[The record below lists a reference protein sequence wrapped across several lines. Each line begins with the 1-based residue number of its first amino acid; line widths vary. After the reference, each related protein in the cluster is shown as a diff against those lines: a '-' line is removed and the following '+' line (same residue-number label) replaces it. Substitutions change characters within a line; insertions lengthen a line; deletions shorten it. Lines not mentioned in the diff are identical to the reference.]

1 MRNLILGLARPL
13 LRRSGRGERGA
24 LGVLIALFL
33 GAGVLTGMGALVIDV
48 GQLYQ
53 ERAELQNGADA
64 AALAV
69 AKSCISG
76 ACASSLATTYAGYN
90 SKDGSATSVVCGSV
104 SPLTACAP
112 TTGGLDCPDGAAGTN
127 YVDVNTSTK
136 LSSGATLLPPVFA
149 KTLLGNSGFTGTTV
163 LACAQ
168 ATWGAVI
175 PSNPL
180 VTAFTISACEW
191 NLATTTGTIYAQPP
205 PAVPSSTLDQKIV
218 LRSGTGTGCT
228 KYASPADAVNKFGWV
243 TETGGCTLQIPGST
257 YSVLT
262 TTGSPNCNTPLFDDA
277 QNRSLIYVPVFTTVT
292 GCCGNSVYNLLAVYG
307 FVVTGYNIP
316 GSSFTSYTDWLK
328 STNSCTGSTY
338 CIDGYFVQTNVPAKL
353 TG

>member
-205 PAVPSSTLDQKIV
+205 PRCHRPPLTRRSCCGAAPVPAAPDMRRRLTPSTSSAGSPK
-218 LRSGTGTGCT
+218 RAAARC
-228 KYASPADAVNKFGWV
+228 KSPAA
-243 TETGGCTLQIPGST
+243 
-257 YSVLT
+257 LT
-262 TTGSPNCNTPLFDDA
+262 AS
-277 QNRSLIYVPVFTTVT
+277 
-292 GCCGNSVYNLLAVYG
+292 
-307 FVVTGYNIP
+307 
-316 GSSFTSYTDWLK
+316 
-328 STNSCTGSTY
+328 
-338 CIDGYFVQTNVPAKL
+338 
-353 TG
+353 